1 MSPYTIKVGNLDEI
15 RLYRQRDA
23 VKEMLAQVREQ
34 AHRASPRSVALYH
47 YGELIA
53 EW

>member
-1 MSPYTIKVGNLDEI
+1 MSPYTVRVGRDEI
-15 RLYRQRDA
+15 RLLRRRDA
-23 VKEMLAQVREQ
+23 VKQMLQEVREQ
-34 AHRASPRSVALYH
+34 ASYQHPRSVALYH

>member
-1 MSPYTIKVGNLDEI
+1 MSPYTVKVGRDEI
-15 RLYRQRDA
+15 RFLRRHDA
-23 VKEMLAQVREQ
+23 AKAMLAEVREQ

-47 YGELIA
+47 YGELVA